1 MCGPHGTKF
10 LKPVELRLPHSA
22 SMTPE
27 GWSFALN
34 SSNNSSGIITLSLFS
49 RSCMY
54 KGSLHFLGAVGRKVQ
69 YSPEFRYEA
78 LLK

>member
-10 LKPVELRLPHSA
+10 LKAVELRLPHSA

-34 SSNNSSGIITLSLFS
+34 SSNNSGWYS
-49 RSCMY
+49 
-54 KGSLHFLGAVGRKVQ
+54 LGAWPRRGERTGSDTNFVILPK
-69 YSPEFRYEA
+69 
-78 LLK
+78 LKRNWDGKNGLV